1 MPAGRAMTRDSVK
14 QRLILTF
21 GWCLVFAAC
30 DGPRRGGPE
39 VSPVYNQETG
49 KLEKL
54 VSDKNG
60 DGKIDT
66 WAFMDGAVLKYI
78 EQDRNGDGQPD
89 RWEYYEEG
97 TISRPGRI
105 LRADEANGSSRLV
118 TRREQYED
126 GLIRRVIDDTD
137 ADSRPD
143 KWETYDAGRL
153 VRVDLDLV
161 GKGYPSQRLT
171 YGEGGVVTR
180 VETDP
185 DGDGIFAPVPTGGS
199 EN

>member
-1 MPAGRAMTRDSVK
+1 MTRHSVK
-14 QRLILTF
+14 RQLTLTLC
-21 GWCLVFAAC
+21 WCLGLAGC
-30 DGPRRGGPE
+30 NGSRPGGPE

-60 DGKIDT
+60 DGKVDT

-97 TISRPGRI
+97 TITRPGRI
-105 LRADEANGSSRLV
+105 LRADEANGPSKLV
-118 TRREQYED
+118 TRREQYEN
-126 GLIRRVIDDTD
+126 GVIRRVTDDTD

-143 KWETYDAGRL
+143 KWETYENGQL

-161 GKGYPSQRLT
+161 GKGYPSQRLV
-171 YGEGGVVTR
+171 YGEGGVVSR

-185 DGDGIFAPVPTGGS
+185 DGDGVFTPVAAGGS
-199 EN
+199 EE

>member
-1 MPAGRAMTRDSVK
+1 MTRHSVK
-14 QRLILTF
+14 HRLILATC
-21 GWCLVFAAC
+21 GCLALGAC
-30 DGPRRGGPE
+30 DGARPGGPE

-54 VSDKNG
+54 ISDKNG
-60 DGKIDT
+60 DGKVAT

-97 TISRPGRI
+97 TMSRPGKI
-105 LRADEANGSSRLV
+105 LRADEANGPSKLV
-118 TRREQYED
+118 TRREQYD
-126 GLIRRVIDDTD
+126 SGVIRRVTDDTD

-143 KWETYDAGRL
+143 KWETYENGDL

-171 YGEGGVVTR
+171 YGAGGVVTR

-185 DGDGIFAPVPTGGS
+185 DGDGVFVAVQSAGGS

>member
-1 MPAGRAMTRDSVK
+1 MKRHSVK
-14 QRLILTF
+14 RQLLSLTAL
-21 GWCLVFAAC
+21 WCAVLAAC
-30 DGPRRGGPE
+30 TGSPRSSGPE
-39 VSPVYNQETG
+39 VSPVYNAETG

-60 DGKIDT
+60 DGKVDT
-66 WAFMDGAVLKYI
+66 WAFMDGAVLKHI

-89 RWEYYEEG
+89 RWEYYEDG
-97 TISRPGRI
+97 TMAKPGRI
-105 LRADEANGSSRLV
+105 IRAEEANGPSNVV
-118 TRREQYED
+118 TRREHFED

-137 ADSRPD
+137 ADTRPD
-143 KWETYDAGRL
+143 KWESYESGRL

-171 YGEGGVVTR
+171 YGAEGSVLR

-185 DGDGIFAPVPTGGS
+185 DGDGVFTQVPGTAGS
-199 EN
+199 EK